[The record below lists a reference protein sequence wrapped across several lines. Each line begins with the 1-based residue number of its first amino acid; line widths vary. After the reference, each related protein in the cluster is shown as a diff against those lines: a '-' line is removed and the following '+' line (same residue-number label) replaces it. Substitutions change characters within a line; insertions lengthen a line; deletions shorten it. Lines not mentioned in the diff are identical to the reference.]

1 MDDYDL
7 ELDEMELVAA
17 AAGYYHYCNTEKPV
31 PRNPTHGKSE
41 FMDEILNAEEDRC
54 REMFRMDKHVFRK
67 LCDMLR
73 RRDLLRDT
81 HGVKIEE
88 QVGIFLNII
97 GHNERNRV
105 IQERFQHS
113 GETISRYFN
122 NALKAI
128 KSLSREFLQPPEPT
142 TPTEILGSTRFY
154 PYFKD
159 CIGVIDGM
167 HIPAHVIAKDQ
178 PRFRNRRGVLTQN
191 VLAACTLDLQ
201 FIFVYPGWEGSA
213 EDSRVLRA
221 VLNDP
226 DQNFPQITEGKYY
239 LVDGGYTNMKG
250 FVAPYQGYRYHI
262 HELRGA
268 NQQPKNAQELF
279 NHRHASLRYA
289 IQQCTELLQT
299 RFPVLKLAPPYA
311 FHIQR
316 DLIIAACVLH
326 NFIRREERND
336 WLFVNSQIKAA
347 AEVSEPDDQPEAS
360 STSMAEEQAAFLVRH
375 KIAASMWNSFINEWD
390 AW

>member
-1 MDDYDL
+1 
-7 ELDEMELVAA
+7 
-17 AAGYYHYCNTEKPV
+17 
-31 PRNPTHGKSE
+31 
-41 FMDEILNAEEDRC
+41 
-54 REMFRMDKHVFRK
+54 
-67 LCDMLR
+67 
-73 RRDLLRDT
+73 
-81 HGVKIEE
+81 
-88 QVGIFLNII
+88 
-97 GHNERNRV
+97 
-105 IQERFQHS
+105 
-113 GETISRYFN
+113 
-122 NALKAI
+122 
-128 KSLSREFLQPPEPT
+128 
-142 TPTEILGSTRFY
+142 
-154 PYFKD
+154 YFKD

-178 PRFRNRRGVLTQN
+178 PRFRNRKGVLTQN

-226 DQNFPQITEGKYY
+226 DQNFPQIPE
-239 LVDGGYTNMKG
+239 
-250 FVAPYQGYRYHI
+250 APYQGFRYHL
-262 HELRGA
+262 HEFKGA

-289 IQQCTELLQT
+289 IQQCTDLLQT

-336 WLFVNSQIKAA
+336 WLFLNSQIKAA
-347 AEVSEPDDQPEAS
+347 AEVSEPDDQPEALS
-360 STSMAEEQAAFLVRH
+360 ASMVQEQEAFLFRH
-375 KIAASMWNSFINEWD
+375 SIAASMWKNFLNEWD